1 MFGVAR
7 SPVPLPDSD
16 LLDGRYR
23 LIERMGR
30 GGMATVWR
38 AHDERL
44 SRTVAVKIL
53 DGRLPDDPAGRLRMR
68 AEARALARLSHQHI
82 ADIYD
87 FGTPDNAAPYL
98 VMELVEDETLQHHLA

>member
-53 DGRLPDDPAGRLRMR
+53 DGRLPDDPAGRLPMR
-68 AEARALARLSHQHI
+68 AEARALAPLSHQHI
-82 ADIYD
+82 AHN
-87 FGTPDNAAPYL
+87 FHLLTPDHPAPYL
-98 VMELVEDETLQHHLA
+98 V